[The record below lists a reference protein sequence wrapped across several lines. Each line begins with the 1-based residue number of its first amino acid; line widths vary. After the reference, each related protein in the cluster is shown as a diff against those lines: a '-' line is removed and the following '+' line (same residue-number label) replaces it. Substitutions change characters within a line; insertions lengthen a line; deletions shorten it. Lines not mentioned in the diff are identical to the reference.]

1 MFGVVLYEMLTGAR
15 LITTITMDSDS
26 ITTKD
31 TDRLRHWKGLPE
43 ACKTKVLSNC
53 IDSTTNMGLERQ
65 NAISLLNG
73 LLAATPEKR
82 MKNFPNGMDDVLNH
96 PFWEPAI
103 TPTEAEPERA
113 RSEGRGVNAGCLLG
127 TWSQGTWSQ
136 GDFEAQVEEAVLIA
150 SKNPGLYGLAQTH
163 NFNLQTLTFKDLAP
177 IMAYHHSDAAVVCE
191 PAAYPPAR
199 ILAQGYGKVCPRDGK
214 DHCALVS
221 SGLDRR
227 TVIQYS

>member
-1 MFGVVLYEMLTGAR
+1 MTLICCVPGSMWMFGVVLYEMLTGAR

-65 NAISLLNG
+65 SAISLLNG

-82 MKNFPNGMDDVLNH
+82 MKNFPNGMADVLNH

-103 TPTEAEPERA
+103 TPTEVNLKGLEV
-113 RSEGRGVNAGCLLG
+113 RGVE
-127 TWSQGTWSQ
+127 SMQ
-136 GDFEAQVEEAVLIA
+136 D
-150 SKNPGLYGLAQTH
+150 
-163 NFNLQTLTFKDLAP
+163 
-177 IMAYHHSDAAVVCE
+177 AY
-191 PAAYPPAR
+191 
-199 ILAQGYGKVCPRDGK
+199 
-214 DHCALVS
+214 
-221 SGLDRR
+221 
-227 TVIQYS
+227 